1 MARTKDPEVRTQLI
15 ERAAHM
21 LRTREPITL
30 RSLVAESGVST
41 MAVYTYFGG
50 MDGLWKALRQEGFT
64 RMGARFAALGTTA
77 DPVADLTALAAAYVD
92 NALEHPDLY
101 RVMFDATVDLE
112 DLGAADETLEHLV
125 QAARRGR
132 DAGRFRPDT
141 VPLDLATQT
150 WAVSHGLVSLVAT
163 GPLPRTTLAHGVPL
177 LTGLFVGAGDEPRR
191 CRESVGHSWPH
202 GAPRGQMPSGEAR
215 SSPPCSSAG
224 AVADL

>member
-1 MARTKDPEVRTQLI
+1 MARTKDPAVRTQLI

-30 RSLVAESGVST
+30 RSLVTESDVST

-64 RMGARFAALGTTA
+64 RMGARFAALETTT
-77 DPVADLTALAAAYVD
+77 DPVADLTALAASYVD
-92 NALEHPDLY
+92 NALDHPDLY

-132 DAGRFRPDT
+132 DAGRFHPGT

-163 GPLPRTTLAHGVPL
+163 GPLPHETLAHGIPL
-177 LTGLFVGAGDEPRR
+177 LTGLFVGAGDEPDR
-191 CRESVGHSWPH
+191 CRESVERSWPH
-202 GAPRGQMPSGEAR
+202 GAPRRQA
-215 SSPPCSSAG
+215 PP
-224 AVADL
+224 VEPQ